1 MPILAGGQRRYLYEK
16 GLTYL
21 FSFDVD
27 LRDARKAAGDL
38 VGGTW
43 AECVTRLP
51 DEAPGRAA
59 LREDFL
65 AYHIHD
71 DISVGDNDA
80 ITGQVRYTLTSVQI
94 GEGQRVG
101 AVEGALVIETDDGAV
116 IDARYHGCV
125 VLGSLGI
132 DELWMQEPAPARGEP
147 GFPTRARIF
156 ITPRFDSAYPKYK
169 WLTAR
174 QCAGFG
180 LIEIQAS
187 HPVRATV
194 DIYAM
199 NGSDAGEISPIRG

>member
-27 LRDARKAAGDL
+27 LAGAKMAAGGL

-51 DEAPGRAA
+51 EEATD
-59 LREDFL
+59 REACL

-71 DISVGDNDA
+71 DLSVGENDA
-80 ITGQVRYTLTSVQI
+80 ITGQVRYTLTSVRV
-94 GEGQRVG
+94 GDGQRVG

-116 IDARYHGCV
+116 IDSRYHGCV

-132 DELWMQEPAPARGEP
+132 DEFWMKAPASGEQ

-180 LIEIQAS
+180 LIEIEGGRVA
-187 HPVRATV
+187 RATV

-199 NGSDAGEISPIRG
+199 NGAPLTNGAGAPP